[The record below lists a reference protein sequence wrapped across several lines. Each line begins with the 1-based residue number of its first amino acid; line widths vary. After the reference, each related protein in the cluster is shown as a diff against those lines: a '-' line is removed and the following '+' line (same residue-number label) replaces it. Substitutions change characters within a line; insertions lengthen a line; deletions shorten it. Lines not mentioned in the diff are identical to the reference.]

1 MQDVQARLEKLRSE
15 AAECRLIS
23 DLATD
28 KKKREL
34 FARLADHLSLL
45 AAEIANAIVA
55 QNGMDP
61 IAGNEL
67 PSAEKSV
74 PEPSA

>member
-34 FARLADHLSLL
+34 FSRLADHLDVLTT
-45 AAEIANAIVA
+45 EIANAVIA
-55 QNGMDP
+55 QKGTDP
-61 IAGNEL
+61 ITGGEV
-67 PSAEKSV
+67 PSVAKSV
-74 PEPSA
+74 SEPSA